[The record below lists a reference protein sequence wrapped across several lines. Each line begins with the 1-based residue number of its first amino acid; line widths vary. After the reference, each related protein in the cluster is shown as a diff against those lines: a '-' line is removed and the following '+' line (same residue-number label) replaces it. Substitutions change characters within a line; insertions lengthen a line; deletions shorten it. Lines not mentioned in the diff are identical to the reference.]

1 MFKEHKGEMLFI
13 GFAMILYLVM
23 AALDASQK
31 FVYTAVLFGL
41 FGLVIAWKLF
51 ESVDDEPAGNE
62 KMTEIADAIHEG
74 AMVFL
79 SREYKMLGYFV
90 GAVFI
95 LLLVLIS
102 VQKGVWI
109 GFWTAVAY
117 AVGAGCSMLAGYF
130 GMNAATT
137 AGVRTSQAAA
147 DGGQAKALNIAF
159 NGGAVMGLCVASLG
173 LIGVGGLFAL
183 FGRGDSISVIS
194 GFAMGASSIA
204 LFARVGGG
212 IYTKT
217 ADVGS
222 DLVGKVEAGIPED
235 DPRNPGVIADNVGDC
250 VGDTAGLGAD
260 IFESYC
266 GSMIATIALGAGMA
280 GMQFEYMAL
289 PILIAMV
296 GLIASVLGIRAM
308 SSLGNM
314 NPSDALRNVT
324 FISAGAMLFVS
335 FFLIKVMG
343 LPSGIFVALLF
354 GCLAGIAIGLIT
366 EYYTA
371 GKPVI
376 RIAEASKT
384 GVATVII
391 TGLAI
396 AMEST
401 VVPVLVIA
409 LTIFVSAEFAGL
421 YGVALAAVGMLAT
434 VGITMSV
441 DAYGPIADNA
451 GGISEMAGLGE
462 ETRKITDGLDQV
474 GNTTAAIGKGFAIGS
489 AALTALALFAAF
501 TQAANIE
508 SIDITQTTVVIG
520 VFIGGVIPFYVAALT
535 MNSVGEAAMIMVEEI
550 RRQFREIPG
559 LMEGTGKPDSA
570 RCIDICTQAA
580 LKEMIAPGVVAFLS
594 PIIVGWLLGAEA
606 LGGMLMGATL
616 TGVLLALFM
625 SNGGGAWDNAK
636 KYVEAGA
643 LGGKGS
649 PAHHATVVGDT
660 VGDPLK
666 DTSGPAMNILIKLMS
681 IVSLVMAPFFV

>member
-1 MFKEHKGEMLFI
+1 MLSEHKGELAFI
-13 GFAMILYLVM
+13 GFAMVAYLVM
-23 AALDASQK
+23 ASLDVSQNY
-31 FVYTAVLFGL
+31 VYLAVIFGL
-41 FGLVIAWKLF
+41 FGLIIAWKLF
-51 ESVDDEPAGNE
+51 EGVDDESAGNE
-62 KMTEIADAIHEG
+62 KMTEIAEAIHEG

-79 SREYKMLGYFV
+79 SREYKILGYFI
-90 GAVFI
+90 GGVF
-95 LLLVLIS
+95 LLLLFLIS
-102 VQKGVWI
+102 MQKGVWI
-109 GFWTAVAY
+109 GFWTAISY
-117 AVGAGCSMLAGYF
+117 AVGAGCSMLAGFF

-137 AGVRTSQAAA
+137 SGVRTSQAAV
-147 DGGQAKALNIAF
+147 DGGQPKALLVAF

-173 LIGVGGLFAL
+173 LLGVGGLFLL
-183 FGRGDSISVIS
+183 FGRGDSFTVIS

-266 GSMIATIALGAGMA
+266 GSMIAAIVIGASMA
-280 GMQFEYMAL
+280 TLRFEYMAL
-289 PILIAMV
+289 PIMIAMV
-296 GLIASVLGIRAM
+296 GLLASVIGIRAM
-308 SSLGNM
+308 TALGGM
-314 NPSDALRNVT
+314 DPSAALRNCT
-324 FISAGAMLFVS
+324 FISAGAMLFVA

-343 LPSGIFVALLF
+343 LPSGVFVALLF
-354 GCLAGIAIGLIT
+354 GCLAGIGIGLIT

-371 GKPVI
+371 SKPVV
-376 RIAEASKT
+376 RIAESSNT
-384 GVATVII
+384 GVATVMI
-391 TGLAI
+391 TGIAV
-396 AMEST
+396 AMESCVIP
-401 VVPVLVIA
+401 VVIMA
-409 LTIFVSAEFAGL
+409 LTIYVSAEAAGL
-421 YGVALAAVGMLAT
+421 YGVALSAVGMLAT

-462 ETRKITDGLDQV
+462 DTRKITDGLDQV

-501 TQAANIE
+501 TQAANIT
-508 SIDITQTTVVIG
+508 SIDITKTDVVIG
-520 VFIGGVIPFYVAALT
+520 MFLGGVVPFYVAALT
-535 MNSVGEAAMIMVEEI
+535 MTSVGNAAMTMVEEI

-570 RCIDICTQAA
+570 RCIDISTQAA
-580 LKEMIAPGVVAFLS
+580 LKEMIAPGVVAFLT

-616 TGVLLALFM
+616 VGVLLALFM

-636 KYVEAGA
+636 KYVEAGN

-649 PAHHATVVGDT
+649 DAHHATVVGDT

-681 IVSLVMAPFFV
+681 IVSLVMAPFFI

>member
-1 MFKEHKGEMLFI
+1 MLSEHKGEMLFI

-23 AALDASQK
+23 AAFDVSQN
-31 FVYTAVLFGL
+31 FVYLAVLFGL
-41 FGLVIAWKLF
+41 FGLIIAWKLF

-90 GAVFI
+90 GAVFL

-102 VQKGVWI
+102 VQNGLWI
-109 GFWTAVAY
+109 GFWTAISY
-117 AVGAGCSMLAGYF
+117 AVGAGCSMLAGFF

-137 AGVRTSQAAA
+137 SGVRTSQAAS

-183 FGRGDSISVIS
+183 FGRGDSIGVIS

-266 GSMIATIALGAGMA
+266 GSMIATIALGASMA
-280 GMQFEYMAL
+280 TMNFEYMAL
-289 PILIAMV
+289 PLLVAMV
-296 GLIASVLGIRAM
+296 GLVASVLGIRAM
-308 SSLGNM
+308 ASLGNM
-314 NPSDALRNVT
+314 DPSAALRNVT

-343 LPSGIFVALLF
+343 LPSGVFIALLF
-354 GCLAGIAIGLIT
+354 GCLAGIGIGLIT

-371 GKPVI
+371 GKPVVK
-376 RIAEASKT
+376 IAEASKT
-384 GVATVII
+384 GVATVMI
-391 TGLAI
+391 TGMAI
-396 AMEST
+396 AMESC
-401 VVPVLVIA
+401 VVPVLIIA

-501 TQAANIE
+501 TQAAHID
-508 SIDITQTTVVIG
+508 SIDVTQTKVIIG

-535 MNSVGEAAMIMVEEI
+535 MNSVGDAAMVMVEEI

-570 RCIDICTQAA
+570 RCIDISTQAA
-580 LKEMIAPGVVAFLS
+580 LREMVGPGVVAFLA
-594 PIIVGWLLGAEA
+594 PIIVGSVLGAEA

-681 IVSLVMAPFFV
+681 IVSLVMAPLLL

>member
-79 SREYKMLGYFV
+79 SREYKMIGYFV

-137 AGVRTSQAAA
+137 SGVRTSQAAA

-636 KYVEAGA
+636 KYVEAGG

>member
-1 MFKEHKGEMLFI
+1 
-13 GFAMILYLVM
+13 LV
-23 AALDASQK
+23 
-31 FVYTAVLFGL
+31 V
-41 FGLVIAWKLF
+41 AWKIF
-51 ESVDDEPAGNE
+51 EKVDEQSDGNE
-62 KMTEIADAIHEG
+62 KMREIAEAIHEG

-79 SREYKMLGYFV
+79 SREYKILGYFV
-90 GAVFI
+90 AGVSV
-95 LLLVLIS
+95 LLTIVIS
-102 VQKGVWI
+102 YQQGFWI

-117 AVGAGCSMLAGYF
+117 ICGAGCSMLAGFF

-137 AGVRTSQAAA
+137 SGVRTSQAAA
-147 DGGQAKALNIAF
+147 EGGQAKALNIAF
-159 NGGAVMGLCVASLG
+159 NGGAVMGLSVASLG
-173 LIGVGGLFAL
+173 LLGVGGLFLL
-183 FGRGDSISVIS
+183 FGRGDSASVIS

-260 IFESYC
+260 IFESYV
-266 GSMIATIALGAGMA
+266 GSMIATIAIGAGMA
-280 GMQFEYMAL
+280 AMKFEYMAL
-289 PILIAMV
+289 PIIVAMV
-296 GLIASVLGIRAM
+296 GLIASIIGIRAM
-308 SSLGNM
+308 DTLENM
-314 NPSDALRNVT
+314 DPAAALRNCT
-324 FISAGAMLFVS
+324 FVSAGAMLFVA
-335 FFLIKVMG
+335 FFIIKVMG
-343 LPSGIFVALLF
+343 LPSGVFVALAF
-354 GCLAGIAIGLIT
+354 GCFAGIGIGLIT

-371 GKPVI
+371 GSPVVK
-376 RIAEASKT
+376 IAESSKT
-384 GVATVII
+384 GVATVMI
-391 TGLAI
+391 TGLAV
-396 AMEST
+396 ALESCAI
-401 VVPVLVIA
+401 PVIIMAVAIY
-409 LTIFVSAEFAGL
+409 FGSVFAGL
-421 YGVALAAVGMLAT
+421 YGVGLAAVGMLAT

-462 ETRKITDGLDQV
+462 DTRKITDGLDAV

-489 AALTALALFAAF
+489 AALTALALFSAY
-501 TQAANIE
+501 TQAAGIE
-508 SIDITQTTVVIG
+508 SIDITSAKVVVG
-520 VFIGGVIPFYVAALT
+520 LLIGGVIPFFVASLT
-535 MNSVGEAAMIMVEEI
+535 MNSVGVAAFQMVEEI

-570 RCIDICTQAA
+570 RCIDISTQAA
-580 LKEMIAPGVVAFLS
+580 LREMILPGVVAIIM
-594 PIIVGWLLGAEA
+594 PIFIGLLLGAEA

-616 TGVLLALFM
+616 AGVLLALFM

-636 KYVEAGA
+636 KYVEGGQ

-649 PAHHATVVGDT
+649 DAHKATVVGDT

-681 IVSLVMAPFFV
+681 IVALVLAPLFI

>member
-79 SREYKMLGYFV
+79 SREYKMIGYFV

-137 AGVRTSQAAA
+137 SGVRTSQAAA

-520 VFIGGVIPFYVAALT
+520 VFVGGVIPFYVAALT

>member
-1 MFKEHKGEMLFI
+1 MLSEYKGEIGFI
-13 GFAMILYLVM
+13 GFAMVAYLVM
-23 AALDASQK
+23 AAFDVSQNY
-31 FVYTAVLFGL
+31 VYLAVVFGL
-41 FGLVIAWKLF
+41 FGLIIAWKLF
-51 ESVDDEPAGNE
+51 EGVDDAPAGNE
-62 KMTEIADAIHEG
+62 KMTEIADSIHEG

-79 SREYKMLGYFV
+79 SREYKILGYFIA
-90 GAVFI
+90 GIFL

-102 VQKGVWI
+102 MQKGPWI
-109 GFWTAVAY
+109 GLWTAISY
-117 AVGAGCSMLAGYF
+117 AVGAGCSMLAGFF

-137 AGVRTSQAAA
+137 SGVRTSQAAV
-147 DGGQAKALNIAF
+147 DGGQSKALLIAF

-173 LIGVGGLFAL
+173 LIGVGGLFLL
-183 FGRGDSISVIS
+183 FGRGDSFTVIS

-266 GSMIATIALGAGMA
+266 GSMIAAIVIGASMA
-280 GMQFEYMAL
+280 TLRFEYMAL
-289 PILIAMV
+289 PIMIAMV
-296 GLIASVLGIRAM
+296 GLLASVIGIRAM
-308 SSLGNM
+308 TSLGNM
-314 NPSDALRNVT
+314 DPSAALRNCT
-324 FISAGAMLFVS
+324 FISAGAMLFVA

-343 LPSGIFVALLF
+343 LPSGVFIALLF
-354 GCLAGIAIGLIT
+354 GCLAGIGIGLIT

-371 GKPVI
+371 SKPVV
-376 RIAEASKT
+376 RIAESSST
-384 GVATVII
+384 GVATVMI
-391 TGLAI
+391 TGLAV
-396 AMEST
+396 AMESCVIP
-401 VVPVLVIA
+401 VVIIA
-409 LTIFVSAEFAGL
+409 LTIYVSAGSAGL
-421 YGVALAAVGMLAT
+421 YGVALSAVGMLAT

-508 SIDITQTTVVIG
+508 SIDITKTNVVIG
-520 VFIGGVIPFYVAALT
+520 MFLGGVVPFYVAALT
-535 MNSVGEAAMIMVEEI
+535 MTSVGNAAMTMVEEI

-570 RCIDICTQAA
+570 RCIDISTQAA
-580 LKEMIAPGVVAFLS
+580 LKEMIAPGVVAFLT
-594 PIIVGWLLGAEA
+594 PIIVGSMLGAEA

-616 TGVLLALFM
+616 VGVLLALFM

-636 KYVEAGA
+636 KYVEAGN

-649 PAHHATVVGDT
+649 DAHHATVVGDT

-681 IVSLVMAPFFV
+681 IVSLVMAPFFL

>member
-137 AGVRTSQAAA
+137 SGVRTSQAAA

-520 VFIGGVIPFYVAALT
+520 VFVGGVIPFYVAALT

>member
-1 MFKEHKGEMLFI
+1 
-13 GFAMILYLVM
+13 V
-23 AALDASQK
+23 
-31 FVYTAVLFGL
+31 FGL
-41 FGLVIAWKLF
+41 FGLVVAWKIF
-51 ESVDDEPAGNE
+51 EKVDEQSDGNE
-62 KMTEIADAIHEG
+62 KMREIAEAIHEG

-79 SREYKMLGYFV
+79 SREYKILGYFV
-90 GAVFI
+90 AGVSV
-95 LLLVLIS
+95 LLTIVIS
-102 VQKGVWI
+102 YQQGFWI

-117 AVGAGCSMLAGYF
+117 ICGAGCSMLAGFF

-137 AGVRTSQAAA
+137 SGVRTSQAAA
-147 DGGQAKALNIAF
+147 EGGQAKALNIAF
-159 NGGAVMGLCVASLG
+159 NGGAVMGLSVASLG
-173 LIGVGGLFAL
+173 LLGVGGLFLL
-183 FGRGDSISVIS
+183 FGRGDSASVIS

-260 IFESYC
+260 IFESYV
-266 GSMIATIALGAGMA
+266 GSMIATIAIGAGMA
-280 GMQFEYMAL
+280 AMKFEYMAL
-289 PILIAMV
+289 PIIVAMV
-296 GLIASVLGIRAM
+296 GLIASIIGIRAM
-308 SSLGNM
+308 DTLENM
-314 NPSDALRNVT
+314 DPAAALRNCT
-324 FISAGAMLFVS
+324 FVSAGAMLFVA
-335 FFLIKVMG
+335 FFIIKVMG
-343 LPSGIFVALLF
+343 LPSGVFVALAF
-354 GCLAGIAIGLIT
+354 GCFAGIGIGLIT

-371 GKPVI
+371 GSPVVK
-376 RIAEASKT
+376 IAESSKT
-384 GVATVII
+384 GVATVMI
-391 TGLAI
+391 TGLAV
-396 AMEST
+396 ALESCAI
-401 VVPVLVIA
+401 PVIIMAVAIY
-409 LTIFVSAEFAGL
+409 FGSVFAGL
-421 YGVALAAVGMLAT
+421 YGVGLAAVGMLAT

-462 ETRKITDGLDQV
+462 DTRKITDGLDAV

-489 AALTALALFAAF
+489 AALTALALFSAY
-501 TQAANIE
+501 TQAAGIE
-508 SIDITQTTVVIG
+508 SIDITSAKVVVG
-520 VFIGGVIPFYVAALT
+520 LLIGGVIPFFVASLT
-535 MNSVGEAAMIMVEEI
+535 MNSVGVAAFQMVEEI

-570 RCIDICTQAA
+570 RCIDISTQAA
-580 LKEMIAPGVVAFLS
+580 LREMILPGVVAIIM
-594 PIIVGWLLGAEA
+594 PIFIGLLLGAEA

-616 TGVLLALFM
+616 SGVLLALFM

-636 KYVEAGA
+636 KYVEGGQ

-649 PAHHATVVGDT
+649 EAHKATVVGDT

-681 IVSLVMAPFFV
+681 IVALVLAPLFI

>member
-23 AALDASQK
+23 AAFDASQK

-137 AGVRTSQAAA
+137 SGVRTSQAAA

-173 LIGVGGLFAL
+173 LIGVGGLFTL

-266 GSMIATIALGAGMA
+266 GSMIATIALGAGMP

-289 PILIAMV
+289 PILVAMV

-314 NPSDALRNVT
+314 DPSAALRNVT

-354 GCLAGIAIGLIT
+354 GCLAGIGIGLIT

-376 RIAEASKT
+376 RIAEASST
-384 GVATVII
+384 GVATVMI

-401 VVPVLVIA
+401 VVPVLIIA

-501 TQAANIE
+501 TQAANID
-508 SIDITQTTVVIG
+508 SIDITNTTVIIG

>member
-1 MFKEHKGEMLFI
+1 
-13 GFAMILYLVM
+13 
-23 AALDASQK
+23 
-31 FVYTAVLFGL
+31 
-41 FGLVIAWKLF
+41 
-51 ESVDDEPAGNE
+51 
-62 KMTEIADAIHEG
+62 
-74 AMVFL
+74 
-79 SREYKMLGYFV
+79 
-90 GAVFI
+90 
-95 LLLVLIS
+95 
-102 VQKGVWI
+102 
-109 GFWTAVAY
+109 
-117 AVGAGCSMLAGYF
+117 MLAGFF

-137 AGVRTSQAAA
+137 SGVRTSQAAV
-147 DGGQAKALNIAF
+147 DGGQSKALLIAF

-173 LIGVGGLFAL
+173 LIGVGGLFLL
-183 FGRGDSISVIS
+183 FGRGDSFTVIS

-266 GSMIATIALGAGMA
+266 GSMIAAIVIGASMA
-280 GMQFEYMAL
+280 TLRFEYMAL
-289 PILIAMV
+289 PIMIAMV
-296 GLIASVLGIRAM
+296 GLLASVIGIRAM
-308 SSLGNM
+308 TSLGNM
-314 NPSDALRNVT
+314 DPSAALRNCT
-324 FISAGAMLFVS
+324 FISAGAMLFVA

-343 LPSGIFVALLF
+343 LPSGVFIALLF
-354 GCLAGIAIGLIT
+354 GCLAGIGIGLIT

-371 GKPVI
+371 SKPVV
-376 RIAEASKT
+376 RIAESSRT
-384 GVATVII
+384 GVATVMI
-391 TGLAI
+391 TGLAV
-396 AMEST
+396 AMESCVIP
-401 VVPVLVIA
+401 VVIIA
-409 LTIFVSAEFAGL
+409 LTIYVSAGSAGL
-421 YGVALAAVGMLAT
+421 YGVALSAVGMLAT

-508 SIDITQTTVVIG
+508 SIDITKTNVVIG
-520 VFIGGVIPFYVAALT
+520 MFLGGVVPFYVAALT
-535 MNSVGEAAMIMVEEI
+535 MTSVGNAAMTMVEEI

-570 RCIDICTQAA
+570 RCIDISTQAA
-580 LKEMIAPGVVAFLS
+580 LKEMIAPGVVAFLT
-594 PIIVGWLLGAEA
+594 PIIVGSMLGAEA

-616 TGVLLALFM
+616 VGVLLALFM

-636 KYVEAGA
+636 KYVEAGN

-649 PAHHATVVGDT
+649 DAHHATVVGDT

-681 IVSLVMAPFFV
+681 IVSLVMAPFFL

>member
-1 MFKEHKGEMLFI
+1 MLSEHKGEIGFI
-13 GFAMILYLVM
+13 GFAMVAYLVM
-23 AALDASQK
+23 AAFDASQNY
-31 FVYTAVLFGL
+31 VYLAVVFGL
-41 FGLVIAWKLF
+41 FGLIIAWKLF
-51 ESVDDEPAGNE
+51 EGVDDAPAGNE
-62 KMTEIADAIHEG
+62 KMTEIAEAIHEG

-79 SREYKMLGYFV
+79 SREYKILGYFI
-90 GAVFI
+90 GGIFL

-102 VQKGVWI
+102 MQKGMWI
-109 GFWTAVAY
+109 GLWTAVSY
-117 AVGAGCSMLAGYF
+117 AVGAGCSMLAGFF

-137 AGVRTSQAAA
+137 SGVRTSQAAV
-147 DGGQAKALNIAF
+147 DGGQSKALLIAF

-173 LIGVGGLFAL
+173 LLGVGGLFLL
-183 FGRGDSISVIS
+183 FGRGDSFTVIS

-266 GSMIATIALGAGMA
+266 GSMIAAIVIGASMA
-280 GMQFEYMAL
+280 TLRFEYMAL
-289 PILIAMV
+289 PIMIAMV
-296 GLIASVLGIRAM
+296 GLLASVIGIRAM
-308 SSLGNM
+308 TSLGNM
-314 NPSDALRNVT
+314 DPSAALRNCT
-324 FISAGAMLFVS
+324 FISAGAMLFVA

-343 LPSGIFVALLF
+343 LPSGVFIALLF
-354 GCLAGIAIGLIT
+354 GCLAGIGIGLIT

-371 GKPVI
+371 SKPVV
-376 RIAEASKT
+376 RIAEASST
-384 GVATVII
+384 GVATVMI
-391 TGLAI
+391 TGLAV
-396 AMEST
+396 AMESCVIP
-401 VVPVLVIA
+401 VVIIA
-409 LTIFVSAEFAGL
+409 LTIYVSAGSAGL
-421 YGVALAAVGMLAT
+421 YGVALSAVGMLAT

-508 SIDITQTTVVIG
+508 SIDITKTNVVIG
-520 VFIGGVIPFYVAALT
+520 MFLGGVVPFYVAALT
-535 MNSVGEAAMIMVEEI
+535 MTSVGNAAMTMVEEI

-570 RCIDICTQAA
+570 RCIDISTQAA
-580 LKEMIAPGVVAFLS
+580 LKEMIAPGVVAFLT
-594 PIIVGWLLGAEA
+594 PIIVGSMLGAEA

-616 TGVLLALFM
+616 VGVLLALFM

-636 KYVEAGA
+636 KYVEAGN

-649 PAHHATVVGDT
+649 DAHHATVVGDT

-681 IVSLVMAPFFV
+681 IVSLVMAPFFL

>member
-1 MFKEHKGEMLFI
+1 MLTEHKGEMIFV
-13 GFAMILYLVM
+13 GFAMVLYLVM
-23 AALDASQK
+23 AAFDASQK
-31 FVYTAVLFGL
+31 FVYLAVLFGL

-51 ESVDDEPAGNE
+51 ESVDDEPAGSE

-79 SREYKMLGYFV
+79 SREYRILGYFV

-95 LLLVLIS
+95 LLLILIS
-102 VQKGVWI
+102 AQSGFWMGVW
-109 GFWTAVAY
+109 TAFSY

-137 AGVRTSQAAA
+137 SGVRTSQAAS

-183 FGRGDSISVIS
+183 FGRGESIGVIS

-266 GSMIATIALGAGMA
+266 GSMIATIAIGAGMA
-280 GMQFEYMAL
+280 TMQFEYMAL
-289 PILIAMV
+289 PILVAMV
-296 GLIASVLGIRAM
+296 GLVSSVLGIRAM
-308 SSLGNM
+308 TALGSM
-314 NPSDALRNVT
+314 DPSAALRNCT
-324 FISAGAMLFVS
+324 FISAGAMLFAT

-343 LPSGIFVALLF
+343 LPSGVFVALLF
-354 GCLAGIAIGLIT
+354 GCLAGIGIGLVT

-371 GKPVI
+371 GKPVV
-376 RIAEASKT
+376 RIAESSKT
-384 GVATVII
+384 GVATVMI
-391 TGLAI
+391 TGLAV
-396 AMEST
+396 AMESC
-401 VVPVLVIA
+401 VIPVLIIA
-409 LTIFVSAEFAGL
+409 LAIFVSAEFAGL

-501 TQAANIE
+501 TQAANIDA
-508 SIDITQTTVVIG
+508 IDITKTTVIIG
-520 VFIGGVIPFYVAALT
+520 VFLGGVVPFYVAALT
-535 MNSVGEAAMIMVEEI
+535 MTSVGDAAMKMVEEI

-570 RCIDICTQAA
+570 RCIDISTQAA
-580 LKEMIAPGVVAFLS
+580 LREMIAPGVVAFVT
-594 PIIVGWLLGAEA
+594 PIIIGSILGAEA

-616 TGVLLALFM
+616 SGVLLALLM

-636 KYVEAGA
+636 KYVEAGN

-649 PAHHATVVGDT
+649 EAHHATVVGDT

-681 IVSLVMAPFFV
+681 IVSLVMAPFFL

>member
-1 MFKEHKGEMLFI
+1 MLSEYKGEIGFI
-13 GFAMILYLVM
+13 GFAMMAYLVM
-23 AALDASQK
+23 AAFDVSQNY
-31 FVYTAVLFGL
+31 VYLAVVFGL
-41 FGLVIAWKLF
+41 FGLIIAWKLF
-51 ESVDDEPAGNE
+51 EGVDDAPAGNE
-62 KMTEIADAIHEG
+62 KMTEIAEAIHEG

-79 SREYKMLGYFV
+79 SREYKILGYFIA
-90 GAVFI
+90 GIFL

-102 VQKGVWI
+102 MQKGPWI
-109 GFWTAVAY
+109 GLWTAISY
-117 AVGAGCSMLAGYF
+117 AVGAGCSMLAGFF

-137 AGVRTSQAAA
+137 SGVRTSQAAV
-147 DGGQAKALNIAF
+147 DGGQSKALLIAF

-173 LIGVGGLFAL
+173 LIGVGGLFLL
-183 FGRGDSISVIS
+183 FGRGDSFTVIS

-266 GSMIATIALGAGMA
+266 GSMIAAIVIGASMA
-280 GMQFEYMAL
+280 TLRFEYMAL
-289 PILIAMV
+289 PIMIAMV
-296 GLIASVLGIRAM
+296 GLLASVIGIRAM
-308 SSLGNM
+308 TSLGNM
-314 NPSDALRNVT
+314 DPSAALRNCT
-324 FISAGAMLFVS
+324 FISAGAMLFVA

-343 LPSGIFVALLF
+343 LPSGVFIALLF
-354 GCLAGIAIGLIT
+354 GCLAGIGIGLIT

-371 GKPVI
+371 SKPVV
-376 RIAEASKT
+376 RIAESSST
-384 GVATVII
+384 GVATVMI
-391 TGLAI
+391 TGLAV
-396 AMEST
+396 AMESCVIP
-401 VVPVLVIA
+401 VVIIA
-409 LTIFVSAEFAGL
+409 LTIYVSAGSAGL
-421 YGVALAAVGMLAT
+421 YGVALSAVGMLAT

-508 SIDITQTTVVIG
+508 SIDITKTNVVIG
-520 VFIGGVIPFYVAALT
+520 MFLGGVVPFYVAALT
-535 MNSVGEAAMIMVEEI
+535 MTSVGNAAMTMVEEI

-570 RCIDICTQAA
+570 RCIDISTQAA
-580 LKEMIAPGVVAFLS
+580 LKEMIAPGVVAFLT
-594 PIIVGWLLGAEA
+594 PIIVGSMLGAEA

-616 TGVLLALFM
+616 VGVLLALFM

-636 KYVEAGA
+636 KYVEAGN

-649 PAHHATVVGDT
+649 DAHHATVVGDT

-681 IVSLVMAPFFV
+681 IVSLVMAPFFL

>member
-1 MFKEHKGEMLFI
+1 MLKDYKGELIFI
-13 GFAMILYLVM
+13 GISM
-23 AALDASQK
+23 AVYIFLASIDASQK
-31 FVYTAVLFGL
+31 FVYGGFIFGL
-41 FGLVIAWKLF
+41 FGLVVAWKIF
-51 ESVDDEPAGNE
+51 ENVDDQPEGNE
-62 KMTEIADAIHEG
+62 KMMEIAESIHEG

-79 SREYKMLGYFV
+79 SREYKMLGYFIG
-90 GAVFI
+90 GAFF
-95 LLLVLIS
+95 LLVIVIS
-102 VQKGVWI
+102 SQKGFWI
-109 GFWTAVAY
+109 GFWTGVAY
-117 AVGAGCSMLAGYF
+117 ISGAGCSMLAGFF

-137 AGVRTSQAAA
+137 ANVRTSQAAN

-159 NGGAVMGLCVASLG
+159 NGGAVMGLSVASLG
-173 LIGVGGLFAL
+173 LLGVGGLFLL
-183 FGRGDSISVIS
+183 FARGDSASVIS
-194 GFAMGASSIA
+194 GFAMGASTIA

-260 IFESYC
+260 IFESYV
-266 GSMIATIALGAGMA
+266 GSMIATIAIATGMA
-280 GMQFEYMAL
+280 TMKFEYMAL
-289 PILIAMV
+289 PVIVAMI
-296 GLIASVLGIRAM
+296 GLIASIVGIRAM
-308 SSLGNM
+308 NALDNQD
-314 NPSDALRNVT
+314 PATALRNVT
-324 FISAGAMLFVS
+324 FVSAGAMLFAS
-335 FFLIKVMG
+335 FFVIKIMG
-343 LPSGIFVALLF
+343 LPSDVFFALFF
-354 GCLAGIAIGLIT
+354 GCVAGIAIGLIT

-371 GKPVI
+371 GKPVVK
-376 RIAEASKT
+376 IAESSQT
-384 GVATVII
+384 GVATVMI
-391 TGLAI
+391 TGLAV

-401 VVPVLVIA
+401 ALPVIVIA
-409 LTIFVSAEFAGL
+409 LAIYFGSLFAGL

-462 ETRKITDGLDQV
+462 ETRKITDGLDAV

-489 AALTALALFAAF
+489 AALTALALFSAF
-501 TQAANIE
+501 TQAANID
-508 SIDITQTTVVIG
+508 SIDITQPQVVIG
-520 VFIGGVIPFYVAALT
+520 MFIGGVIPFFVASLT
-535 MNSVGEAAMIMVEEI
+535 MTSVGDAAIKMVEEI

-570 RCIDICTQAA
+570 RCIDISTQAA
-580 LKEMIAPGVVAFLS
+580 LREMIAPGAVAFVS
-594 PIIVGWLLGAEA
+594 PILIGFLLGPEA

-616 TGVLLALFM
+616 AGVLLALFM

-636 KYVEAGA
+636 KYVEGGQ

-649 PAHHATVVGDT
+649 EAHKATVVGDT

-681 IVSLVMAPFFV
+681 IVSLVLAPIFI

>member
-1 MFKEHKGEMLFI
+1 
-13 GFAMILYLVM
+13 
-23 AALDASQK
+23 
-31 FVYTAVLFGL
+31 
-41 FGLVIAWKLF
+41 
-51 ESVDDEPAGNE
+51 
-62 KMTEIADAIHEG
+62 
-74 AMVFL
+74 
-79 SREYKMLGYFV
+79 
-90 GAVFI
+90 
-95 LLLVLIS
+95 
-102 VQKGVWI
+102 
-109 GFWTAVAY
+109 
-117 AVGAGCSMLAGYF
+117 MLAGFF

-137 AGVRTSQAAA
+137 SGVRTSQAAV
-147 DGGQAKALNIAF
+147 DGGQSKALLIAF

-173 LIGVGGLFAL
+173 LIGVGGLFLL
-183 FGRGDSISVIS
+183 FGRGDSFTVIS

-266 GSMIATIALGAGMA
+266 GSMIAAIVIGASMA
-280 GMQFEYMAL
+280 TLRFEYMAL
-289 PILIAMV
+289 PIMIAMV
-296 GLIASVLGIRAM
+296 GLLASVIGIRAM
-308 SSLGNM
+308 TSLGNM
-314 NPSDALRNVT
+314 DPSAALRNCT
-324 FISAGAMLFVS
+324 FISAGAMLFVA

-343 LPSGIFVALLF
+343 LPSGVFIALLF
-354 GCLAGIAIGLIT
+354 GCLAGIGIGLIT

-371 GKPVI
+371 SKPVV
-376 RIAEASKT
+376 RIAESSST
-384 GVATVII
+384 GVATVMI
-391 TGLAI
+391 TGLAV
-396 AMEST
+396 AMESCVIP
-401 VVPVLVIA
+401 VVIIA
-409 LTIFVSAEFAGL
+409 LTIYVSAGSAGL
-421 YGVALAAVGMLAT
+421 YGVALSAVGMLAT

-508 SIDITQTTVVIG
+508 SIDITKTNVVIG
-520 VFIGGVIPFYVAALT
+520 MFLGGVVPFYVAALT
-535 MNSVGEAAMIMVEEI
+535 MTSVGNAAMTMVEEI

-570 RCIDICTQAA
+570 RCIDISTQAA
-580 LKEMIAPGVVAFLS
+580 LKEMIAPGVVAFLT
-594 PIIVGWLLGAEA
+594 PIIVGSMLGAEA

-616 TGVLLALFM
+616 VGVLLALFM

-636 KYVEAGA
+636 KYVEAGN

-649 PAHHATVVGDT
+649 DAHHATVVGDT

-681 IVSLVMAPFFV
+681 IVSLVMAPFFL

>member
-1 MFKEHKGEMLFI
+1 MLSEHKGEMLFI
-13 GFAMILYLVM
+13 GFAMVLYLVM
-23 AALDASQK
+23 AALDVSQN
-31 FVYTAVLFGL
+31 FVYLAVLFGL
-41 FGLVIAWKLF
+41 FGLIIAWKLF

-90 GAVFI
+90 GGVFI
-95 LLLVLIS
+95 LLLILIS
-102 VQKGVWI
+102 MQNGLWM
-109 GFWTAVAY
+109 GFWTAVSY
-117 AVGAGCSMLAGYF
+117 AVGAGCSMLAGFF

-137 AGVRTSQAAA
+137 SGVRTSQAAS

-183 FGRGDSISVIS
+183 FGRGDSIGVIS

-266 GSMIATIALGAGMA
+266 GSMIATIALGASMA
-280 GMQFEYMAL
+280 TLSFEYMAL
-289 PILIAMV
+289 PLLVAMV
-296 GLIASVLGIRAM
+296 GLVASVLGIRAM
-308 SSLGNM
+308 ASLGNM
-314 NPSDALRNVT
+314 DPSAALRNVT

-343 LPSGIFVALLF
+343 LPSGVFIALLF
-354 GCLAGIAIGLIT
+354 GCLAGIGIGLIT

-371 GKPVI
+371 GSPVVK
-376 RIAEASKT
+376 IAEASKT
-384 GVATVII
+384 GVATVMI
-391 TGLAI
+391 TGLAV
-396 AMEST
+396 AMESC
-401 VVPVLVIA
+401 VIPVLIIA
-409 LTIFVSAEFAGL
+409 LTIFVSADFAGL

-508 SIDITQTTVVIG
+508 SIDVTQTKVIIG

-535 MNSVGEAAMIMVEEI
+535 MNSVGDAAMVMVEEI

-570 RCIDICTQAA
+570 RCIDISTQAA
-580 LKEMIAPGVVAFLS
+580 LREMVGPGVVAFLA
-594 PIIVGWLLGAEA
+594 PIIVGFSLGAEA

-681 IVSLVMAPFFV
+681 IVSLVMAPLLL

>member
-1 MFKEHKGEMLFI
+1 MVKEYKGELLFLI
-13 GFAMILYLVM
+13 VAMGAYVVM
-23 AALDASQK
+23 ATLNISQNYSY
-31 FVYTAVLFGL
+31 FAVVFGIFGL
-41 FGLVIAWKLF
+41 IVAWKIY
-51 ESVDDEPAGNE
+51 EKVDEQSDGNE
-62 KMTEIADAIHEG
+62 KMKEIAESIHEG

-79 SREYKMLGYFV
+79 SREYKILGYFV
-90 GAVFI
+90 AGVFI
-95 LLLVLIS
+95 LLMIVIS
-102 VQKGVWI
+102 YQKGFWI
-109 GFWTAVAY
+109 GFWTSVSY
-117 AVGAGCSMLAGYF
+117 VIGAGCSMLAGFF

-137 AGVRTSQAAA
+137 ANVRTAQAAS
-147 DGGQAKALNIAF
+147 DGGKAKALNIAF
-159 NGGAVMGLCVASLG
+159 NGGAVMGLSVASLG
-173 LIGVGGLFAL
+173 LLGVGGLFLL
-183 FGRGDSISVIS
+183 FGKGESVSVIS

-212 IYTKT
+212 IYTKI

-266 GSMIATIALGAGMA
+266 GSMIAAIAIGASMSA
-280 GMQFEYMAL
+280 MKFEYMAL
-289 PILIAMV
+289 PLIIAMV
-296 GLIASVLGIRAM
+296 GLIASIIGIRAM
-308 SSLGNM
+308 DALEDQD
-314 NPSDALRNVT
+314 PSTALRNCT
-324 FISAGAMLFVS
+324 FVSAGAMLFVA
-335 FFLIKVMG
+335 FFVIKVMG
-343 LPSGIFVALLF
+343 LSSGVFIALAV
-354 GCLAGIAIGLIT
+354 GCFAGIAIGLVT

-371 GKPVI
+371 GSPVVK
-376 RIAEASKT
+376 IAESSNT
-384 GVATVII
+384 GVATVMI
-391 TGLAI
+391 TGLAV
-396 AMEST
+396 AMESC
-401 VVPVLVIA
+401 VIPVIIITIA
-409 LTIFVSAEFAGL
+409 IYFGSIFAGL

-462 ETRKITDGLDQV
+462 ETRKITDGLDAV

-489 AALTALALFAAF
+489 AALTALALFSAF

-508 SIDITQTTVVIG
+508 SIDITQHKVVIG
-520 VFIGGVIPFYVAALT
+520 VFIGGVIPFFVAALT
-535 MNSVGEAAMIMVEEI
+535 MSSVGKGAMDMVNEI
-550 RRQFREIPG
+550 RRQFKEIPG

-570 RCIDICTQAA
+570 KCIDISTQSA
-580 LKEMIAPGVVAFLS
+580 LREMILPGVIAIAM
-594 PIIVGWLLGAEA
+594 PILIGLILGAEA

-616 TGVLLALFM
+616 VGVLLALFM

-636 KYVEAGA
+636 KYVEAGN

-649 PAHHATVVGDT
+649 DAYHATVVGDT

-681 IVSLVMAPFFV
+681 IVALVLAPMFI

>member
-1 MFKEHKGEMLFI
+1 MVKEYKGELLF
-13 GFAMILYLVM
+13 
-23 AALDASQK
+23 
-31 FVYTAVLFGL
+31 
-41 FGLVIAWKLF
+41 LVIAMGAYVFMATLNISQNYSYFAVVFGIFGLIVAWKIY
-51 ESVDDEPAGNE
+51 EKVDEQSDGNE
-62 KMTEIADAIHEG
+62 KMREIAESIHEG

-79 SREYKMLGYFV
+79 SREYKILGYFV
-90 GAVFI
+90 AGVFI
-95 LLLVLIS
+95 LLMIVIS
-102 VQKGVWI
+102 SQKGFWI
-109 GFWTAVAY
+109 GFWTSVSY
-117 AVGAGCSMLAGYF
+117 AIGAGCSMLAGFF

-137 AGVRTSQAAA
+137 ANVRTAQAAS
-147 DGGQAKALNIAF
+147 DGGKAKALNIAF
-159 NGGAVMGLCVASLG
+159 NGGAVMGLSVASLG
-173 LIGVGGLFAL
+173 LIGVGGLFLL
-183 FGRGDSISVIS
+183 FGKGESASVIS

-212 IYTKT
+212 IYTKI

-266 GSMIATIALGAGMA
+266 GSMIAAIAIGASMSA
-280 GMQFEYMAL
+280 MKFEYMAL
-289 PILIAMV
+289 PLIVAMV
-296 GLIASVLGIRAM
+296 GLIASIIGIRAM
-308 SSLGNM
+308 DALEDQD
-314 NPSDALRNVT
+314 PSAALRNCT
-324 FISAGAMLFVS
+324 FVSAGAMLFVA
-335 FFLIKVMG
+335 FFVIKVMG
-343 LPSGIFVALLF
+343 LSSGVFIALAV
-354 GCLAGIAIGLIT
+354 GCFAGIAIGLVT

-371 GKPVI
+371 GSPVVK
-376 RIAEASKT
+376 IAESSNT
-384 GVATVII
+384 GVATVMI
-391 TGLAI
+391 TGLAV
-396 AMEST
+396 AMESCAI
-401 VVPVLVIA
+401 PVIIITIA
-409 LTIFVSAEFAGL
+409 IYFGSVFAGL

-462 ETRKITDGLDQV
+462 ETRKITDGLDAV

-489 AALTALALFAAF
+489 AALTALALFSAF

-508 SIDITQTTVVIG
+508 SIDITQHKVVIG
-520 VFIGGVIPFYVAALT
+520 VFIGGVIPFFVASLT
-535 MNSVGEAAMIMVEEI
+535 MTSVGKGAIDMVNEI
-550 RRQFREIPG
+550 RRQFKEIPG

-570 RCIDICTQAA
+570 KCIDISTQSA
-580 LKEMIAPGVVAFLS
+580 LREMILPGVIAIVM
-594 PIIVGWLLGAEA
+594 PILIGLVLGAEA

-616 TGVLLALFM
+616 VGVLLALFM

-636 KYVEAGA
+636 KYVEAGN

-649 PAHHATVVGDT
+649 DAYHATVVGDT

-681 IVSLVMAPFFV
+681 IVALVLAPMFI